1 MNDRVTE
8 KASELEKDAQQ
19 MLENTAFEYGEPL
32 GNTLV
37 DLERHNRLNAV
48 VLQMSR
54 DQSIVHTQPI
64 YDKTGTLRELV
75 ITPLHPET
83 AKVPNLVVH
92 IMPGQGKDGKIIK
105 NQRLIETTIGAD
117 QATVNR
123 LLHPESK

>member
-19 MLENTAFEYGEPL
+19 MLEKTAFEYGEPL

-64 YDKTGTLRELV
+64 YDKTGALRELV

-83 AKVPNLVVH
+83 AKVPNLVVTF
-92 IMPGQGKDGKIIK
+92 IPGQGKDGKIIK